1 MQKVVVTAETA
12 RQQFRQ
18 IVDQARLGEEVIVT
32 RHNEPVVSL
41 VSTEYLQNLHETVF
55 ALQKALNERGRE
67 ERDQMGRQISEEM
80 KAGEYEDI
88 TYARPYQP

>member
-1 MQKVVVTAETA
+1 MQKVMVTAETA

-41 VSTEYLQNLHETVF
+41 VNSAYLQNLHETIF
-55 ALQKALNERGRE
+55 ALQKILNERGRE
-67 ERDQMGRQISEEM
+67 ERDRLGQQIAAEM

-88 TYARPYQP
+88 TYAFPH